1 MVEHLHAWVLLAQT
15 TSPEHAGLVGG
26 LKEFILKAIEGGGLP
41 VASLLMAMES
51 MIFPLPSELVMP
63 PLGMLVHQGKF
74 ELWMAIVATSLGSLV
89 GSLISYYLGYFGGK
103 PLVMK
108 VGKWALLNEEHLDL
122 TTKWFSRWGS
132 LTVFICRFVPVVRHF
147 ISIPAGIA
155 RMNVVKFCIYTVL
168 GATLWNCFLLWLGW
182 KLEEQWETV
191 LKYRRPIDAAM
202 VILIVGAVVA
212 WYWMHLRKPKKVSA

>member
-1 MVEHLHAWVLLAQT
+1 MVEHLKDW
-15 TSPEHAGLVGG
+15 
-26 LKEFILKAIEGGGLP
+26 ILTAINAGGLP
-41 VASLLMAMES
+41 VASLLMAAES
-51 MIFPLPSELVMP
+51 MIVPLPSEFVMP
-63 PLGMLVHQGKF
+63 PLGMLVHEGKF
-74 ELWMAIVATSLGSLV
+74 ELWAVIVATSIGSLV

-108 VGKWALLNEEHLDL
+108 VGKWLLLNEEHLDL
-122 TTKWFSRWGS
+122 TTKWFGRWGS

-155 RMNVVKFCIYTVL
+155 RMNLVKFCVYTVF

-191 LKYRRPIDAAM
+191 LTYRRPIDAAM
-202 VILIVGAVVA
+202 VILCVGAVVA
-212 WYWMHLRKPKKVSA
+212 WYWVHLRKPKKATVQSP